1 MGLPRY
7 AAQRDHNEPSIIQAL
22 EAAGAQVEQMKLP
35 CDLLVRFRGR
45 FHVLEVDNPA
55 SKYRK
60 RKPDQLKFLQEWDV
74 PLVQTPEQALR
85 AIGAIV

>member
-22 EAAGAQVEQMKLP
+22 EKIGAQVEQMKLP
-35 CDLLVRFRGR
+35 CDLLVRFRGQM
-45 FHVLEVDNPA
+45 FVLEVDNPA

-60 RKPDQLKFLQEWDV
+60 RKPDQLKFLQEWGV
-74 PLVQTPEQALR
+74 PLVQTPEDALK
-85 AIGAIV
+85 AIGAMT